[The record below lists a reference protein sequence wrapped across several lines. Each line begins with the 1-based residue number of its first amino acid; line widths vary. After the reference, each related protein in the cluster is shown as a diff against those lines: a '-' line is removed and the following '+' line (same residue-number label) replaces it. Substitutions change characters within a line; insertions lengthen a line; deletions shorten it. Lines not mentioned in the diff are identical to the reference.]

1 MRISL
6 NNIRDIERFVEGT
19 MEQNEAVLFEEKMR
33 QDSLI
38 RLNVILHE
46 KVIAF
51 IRMYH
56 RRKLKMELE
65 EVHNR
70 LFNDPGKVTFRE
82 RVIGIFRN
90 G

>member
-6 NNIRDIERFVEGT
+6 NNIRDIERYVEGT
-19 MEQNEAVLFEEKMR
+19 MEQSEVVLFEERMR
-33 QDSLI
+33 HDSLI
-38 RLNVILHE
+38 KLNVILHE
-46 KVIAF
+46 KVMVL

-70 LFNDPGKVTFRE
+70 LFNDPEKVMFRE